1 MDRDVIA
8 VFRDVAD
15 RSPEEREA
23 YYTRRGLPA
32 ALRAE
37 VESLLQFDGATL
49 DPADA
54 RVTAAAY
61 AFLQHGTH
69 SSSGL
74 GTRATDLN
82 MALAAPALSDGVV
95 FGPYRIV
102 RPLGR
107 GGMGIVYEADEI
119 ESGRRVALKVLARL
133 TQLSER
139 ERFDREGRLAAS
151 VNHPHCVFVFSA
163 SEIHGHPVIA
173 MEVMQGTLADRLE
186 ADGTLTPRVAV
197 DAMLQLI
204 TGLQAAAAS
213 R

>member
-23 YYTRRGLPA
+23 YYTRRGVPP

-49 DPADA
+49 DTADA
-54 RVTAAAY
+54 RVAAAAY

-69 SSSGL
+69 SSSAP
-74 GTRATDLN
+74 GTRVTDVN
-82 MALAAPALSDGVV
+82 MAPAAPALSNGAV

-107 GGMGIVYEADEI
+107 GGMGIVYEAD
-119 ESGRRVALKVLARL
+119 GLR
-133 TQLSER
+133 
-139 ERFDREGRLAAS
+139 AA
-151 VNHPHCVFVFSA
+151 
-163 SEIHGHPVIA
+163 
-173 MEVMQGTLADRLE
+173 D
-186 ADGTLTPRVAV
+186 
-197 DAMLQLI
+197 
-204 TGLQAAAAS
+204 AS